1 MFQSMLILQCETQL
15 HMNILAIS
23 VSMFQVACD
32 SVSLVQI
39 PFLDVITHPE
49 GVITKLP
56 LRKECESLL
65 GWEVLSEKAT
75 VGKYVKCRKARQNR
89 SLMAV

>member
-39 PFLDVITHPE
+39 PFLE